1 MSERKLSDL
10 VDDILESIT
19 HVRDYS
25 SNLSIDEFSSDSMR
39 VESCLY
45 NVRIIGKALVKLPED
60 VKTANPQ
67 IPWALLEETKNRLVH
82 DNSATDIQLLW
93 SLIKFELPSLVKKLE
108 SLHALLINKGV

>member
-10 VDDILESIT
+10 IDDILESIT

-25 SNLSIDEFSSDSMR
+25 SQLSIDEFSSDSMR
-39 VESCLY
+39 VEACLY
-45 NVRIIGKALVKLPED
+45 NVRIIGKAVLKLPED
-60 VKTANPQ
+60 VKTANLQ
-67 IPWALLEETKNRLVH
+67 IPWALLEETKNKLIQ

-108 SLHALLINKGV
+108 TLHTLLINQDI